1 MTEQTRKITCMI
13 SIHAL
18 RKERDRIKAGASVID
33 GISIHALR
41 KERDHITIAR
51 ANRRIISIQAL
62 R

>member
-41 KERDHITIAR
+41 KERDPKTCAG
-51 ANRRIISIQAL
+51 AYRRII
-62 R
+62 